1 MRPKITW
8 VLLADGQNAAVYA
21 NDGVG
26 KGLVPIPEYTARR
39 SGPDSHEMVSDR
51 AGHRYGGAAKAGTGA
66 TLPRND
72 PHEFEEKRFVEA
84 AVERINHAA
93 LENRFDRLIVAAPPR
108 ALGQVRQALSKAA
121 AGRVSA
127 EVNKDLLKDTPEGIA
142 DHLKEH
148 LAA

>member
-1 MRPKITW
+1 MHPKITW
-8 VLLADGQNAAVYA
+8 VLLADGQNCAVYS
-21 NDGVG
+21 NEGVG
-26 KGLVPIPEYTARR
+26 KGLVPLPEFTARR
-39 SGPDSHEMVSDR
+39 SGPDSHDIASDR
-51 AGHRYGGAAKAGTGA
+51 AGHRFGGAAKAGSGA

-84 AVERINHAA
+84 ISEKINRAA

-121 AGRVSA
+121 TGRVTA
-127 EVNKDLLKDTPEGIA
+127 EVNKDLLKDSPEGIA
-142 DHLKEH
+142 EHLKEH

>member
-1 MRPKITW
+1 MKPNITW
-8 VLLADGQNAAVYA
+8 VLLADGQNAAVYL
-21 NDGVG
+21 NDGLG
-26 KGLVPIPEYTARR
+26 QGLTPLPEFTARR
-39 SGPDSHEMVSDR
+39 SGPDSHDIASDR
-51 AGHRYGGAAKAGTGA
+51 AGHRFGGAARAGSGA

-84 AVERINHAA
+84 AVERINRAA

-108 ALGQVRQALSKAA
+108 ALGQIRHALSKAA
-121 AGRVSA
+121 AERVAA

-142 DHLKEH
+142 QHLQEH